1 MSETHVIS
9 ALKSK
14 RAELSGILAQLER
27 QVTQHREGL
36 AHIDATI
43 LLFDPEAKP
52 GAIKPK
58 AQRRRNV
65 WFGQNECIRA
75 IYDVLRTA
83 SEPMTTR
90 AITERIMAAKG
101 ISGEGKTPEKIA
113 KTVLGSLNRAKD
125 VERLTVGGAVAWR
138 VA

>member
-1 MSETHVIS
+1 MSETHVVS

-14 RAELSGILAQLER
+14 RAELSGILQQLER
-27 QVTQHREGL
+27 QVTHHREGL

-52 GAIKPK
+52 GEIKPK

-83 SEPMTTR
+83 TEPMTTR
-90 AITERIMAAKG
+90 AITERVMAAKG
-101 ISGEGKTPEKIA
+101 IVAEGNAPELIT

-125 VERLTVGGAVAWR
+125 VERMTVGGTVAWQ
-138 VA
+138 VK

>member
-1 MSETHVIS
+1 MAETHVVS

-14 RAELSGILAQLER
+14 RAELSGIIQQLEQQIAR
-27 QVTQHREGL
+27 HREGL

-43 LLFDPEAKP
+43 LLFDPDAKP
-52 GAIKPK
+52 AEIKP
-58 AQRRRNV
+58 RRQVARNT

-75 IYDVLRTA
+75 IYDVLRSA
-83 SEPMTTR
+83 PEPMTTR
-90 AITERIMAAKG
+90 AISERIMATKG
-101 ISGEGKTPEKIA
+101 IPGEGRTAELIA

-125 VERLTVGGAVAWR
+125 VERMVVGGAVVWR